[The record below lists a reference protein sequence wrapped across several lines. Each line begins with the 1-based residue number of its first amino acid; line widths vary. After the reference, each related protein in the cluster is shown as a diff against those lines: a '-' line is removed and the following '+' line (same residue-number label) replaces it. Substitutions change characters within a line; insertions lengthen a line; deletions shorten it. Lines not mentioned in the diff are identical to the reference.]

1 MATITGI
8 RDMLVQLRSWV
19 DVRRIALDLYQDRRE
34 AQQAISALRALS
46 QENRRIRHLG
56 RSVKV
61 GDRIHQVMSRP
72 GWPSPAW
79 DRFVRNELLRLRP
92 VPGQRPGLQVLILAM
107 TRKCPLAC
115 AHCCEGDLLNQRD
128 VLSTDDV
135 LAIIAGFRQRG
146 CAQVEL
152 SGGEPLNR
160 FNELLRIVRESDPA
174 AMDLWVLSSGWGLS
188 AERAV
193 QLREAGLTG
202 MSISVDHWDPEAHDR
217 FRGRNGSFEHARNAV
232 RRAREAGLVA
242 AVSLVPSRSFC
253 HLNDLLRYADMAAD
267 WGAHFIRI
275 VEPRAAGNYAEQDV
289 ELGAAEH
296 AVLDE
301 FVRIVHTDDRY
312 RHHPIVDH
320 YGSYQR
326 AVGCSGAGRR
336 FLYVDTNGEVM
347 TCPFCRAGCGN
358 ALTTPLDRIEEEL
371 RERHGCARH
380 ATV

>member
-1 MATITGI
+1 MITGI
-8 RDMLVQLRSWV
+8 RNTLVQLRSWT
-19 DVRRIALDLYQDRRE
+19 DVRRIALDLYPDRRE
-34 AQQAISALRALS
+34 AQQAIAALRSLS
-46 QENRRIRHLG
+46 LENRRIRHLT

-61 GDRIHQVMSRP
+61 DGRIHQVMSRP

-92 VPGQRPGLQVLILAM
+92 APGERPGIQVLIVAM

-115 AHCCEGDLLNQRD
+115 AHCCEGDHLNQRD

-135 LAIIAGFRQRG
+135 LAIIASFRARG

-160 FNELLRIVRESDPA
+160 FNDLLRIVRESA
-174 AMDLWVLSSGWGLS
+174 TEAMDLWVLSSGWGLTD
-188 AERAV
+188 ERAA

-217 FRGRNGSFEHARNAV
+217 FRGRHGSFTHARNAV
-232 RRAREAGLVA
+232 RQARKAGLVA
-242 AVSLVPSRSFC
+242 AVSLVPTRSFC
-253 HLNDLLRYADMAAD
+253 RLDDLLRYADMAAD
-267 WGAHFIRI
+267 LGAHFIRI
-275 VEPRAAGNYAEQDV
+275 VEPRAAGNYADQDV
-289 ELGAAEH
+289 ELGGAEH
-296 AVLDE
+296 AVLDQ
-301 FVRIVHTDDRY
+301 FVRLVHTDGRY

-358 ALTTPLDRIEEEL
+358 ALTTPLDLIEKEL
-371 RERHGCARH
+371 RERHGCARY